1 MINIQLENAESV
13 YRPGETISGSV
24 EWTEE
29 TGDSL
34 EVRLIWFTR
43 GKGDR
48 DFELISAHTVKAFG
62 PSGSENFQF
71 PAPHRPQSFAGKLI
85 SLQWAIEA
93 IVFPSHNTKL
103 QNLTIS
109 NTGEEI
115 QIFAKH
121 PLD

>member
-1 MINIQLENAESV
+1 MINIQLDNAESI
-13 YRPGETISGSV
+13 YRPGDTISGSV
-24 EWTEE
+24 EWSEE
-29 TGDSL
+29 AGDSL

-48 DFELISAHTVKAFG
+48 DFELVAAQTVTSFG
-62 PSGSENFQF
+62 SSGSERFQF

-85 SLQWAIEA
+85 LLQWAIEA
-93 IVFPSHNTKL
+93 IVFPNQNSKL

-109 NTGEEI
+109 STGKEI
-115 QIFAKH
+115 EIFAKH